1 MKTQHHQ
8 PEVRYQSAYYPKK
21 RITSS
26 DFDWIANHIK
36 SIHWANI
43 GSKIIENGFY
53 ESPPKHHQRR
63 NAHNLLELQLTRE

>member
-21 RITSS
+21 RVTSS

-43 GSKIIENGFY
+43 GSKIIEI
-53 ESPPKHHQRR
+53 S
-63 NAHNLLELQLTRE
+63 